1 MPSGAAS
8 MNASCFKI
16 PIVGYEILEKRAR
29 FTVSVLFVSEVS
41 HCDTLFSPCHA
52 HKHRF
57 ELASNYFCLHD
68 LPMDTD
74 IKIVSS
80 TFVFSQLLV
89 AYMSAAGDTLLFC
102 YRVHTWFNTFSGKFQ
117 CFWTVIQN
125 ALVGIKVLLLLI
137 LLLFYNKYE
146 RYSFTTSGLFITSF
160 QLVSNCV
167 NVCFNYCSGFR
178 RSKQTI

>member
-16 PIVGYEILEKRAR
+16 PIIGYEILEERAR

-41 HCDTLFSPCHA
+41 PCHTLLSPCHT

-89 AYMSAAGDTLLFC
+89 ACMSAAGDTLIILMMQGS
-102 YRVHTWFNTFSGKFQ
+102 H
-117 CFWTVIQN
+117 
-125 ALVGIKVLLLLI
+125 LVQY
-137 LLLFYNKYE
+137 F
-146 RYSFTTSGLFITSF
+146 
-160 QLVSNCV
+160 
-167 NVCFNYCSGFR
+167 
-178 RSKQTI
+178 